1 MPGAVTSKSYTPQ
14 DGYLISG
21 GLFFAVL
28 SAAPVGGT
36 VSAVRGFGEVCRQVR
51 LARGKTQVQVA
62 EDARIFQSR
71 VSEIERDAY
80 SPGLELAE
88 ALALGLGVHLSD
100 LIAVCEG
107 RLTVQK
113 VVGGLH
119 GSTSGAGR
127 PNAVIEL
134 GSVARRL
141 AFEVVRATEELLAT
155 GSSDPATK
163 GPA

>member
-1 MPGAVTSKSYTPQ
+1 M
-14 DGYLISG
+14 
-21 GLFFAVL
+21 
-28 SAAPVGGT
+28 
-36 VSAVRGFGEVCRQVR
+36 SAVRGFGEVCRQVR

-113 VVGGLH
+113 VVGA
-119 GSTSGAGR
+119 GAPMAPRAERGDPTR
-127 PNAVIEL
+127 AIEL

-163 GPA
+163 GPAKRSPAQSSRPTAKRRRR